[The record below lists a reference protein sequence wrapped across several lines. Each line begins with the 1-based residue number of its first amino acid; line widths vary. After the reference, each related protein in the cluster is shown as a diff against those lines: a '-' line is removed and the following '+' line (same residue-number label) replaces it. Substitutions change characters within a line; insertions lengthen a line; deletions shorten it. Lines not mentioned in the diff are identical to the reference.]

1 MLSSVIMP
9 INESLNMPALF
20 IRISMFLTSLNIK
33 NGSNVNIFGFD
44 ATNNPS
50 LTCIEVDDAVSAI
63 SGSGNYSSW
72 SKDTTANYAENCNSL
87 SEPGNTFSNQITIY
101 PNPAQNQITVES
113 YNLNS
118 EEITIELVDMTGR
131 VVLNVF
137 NGFVMEGEF
146 TQVTADI
153 SNLPTGMYF
162 MRYSSQS
169 DLRVDKVQVVR

>member
-1 MLSSVIMP
+1 
-9 INESLNMPALF
+9 
-20 IRISMFLTSLNIK
+20 
-33 NGSNVNIFGFD
+33 
-44 ATNNPS
+44 
-50 LTCIEVDDAVSAI
+50 
-63 SGSGNYSSW
+63 
-72 SKDTTANYAENCNSL
+72 
-87 SEPGNTFSNQITIY
+87 
-101 PNPAQNQITVES
+101 
-113 YNLNS
+113 
-118 EEITIELVDMTGR
+118 MTGR